1 MKKILLASTI
11 LVGSAGIAAADNA
24 NFSFSG
30 EAYAGVGYE
39 TLGGTFAPEVKSS
52 FTVGMSTTSDMG
64 LEAGAT
70 IKITAPGI
78 SWDSDHTDNTDFG
91 TFSTDTSSISESS
104 VYISGDWGKLAAT
117 YDADGSIDGPPD
129 AWDVVFKYTNTWGD
143 FGIEAYYTVAPVNVA
158 GTNGDLGAKGTYSFG
173 DYSVYAAFDWDASEN
188 AGAGDWSAKLGAKAS
203 MSGFTAEGFVEYDNA
218 ATNWDWKAM
227 GSYTTGAF
235 TVGAFAEDYNAADDL
250 AYGANGSYALGG
262 GISLDAAVTHQV
274 DTNRTLVQAGVKM
287 KF

>member
-11 LVGSAGIAAADNA
+11 LVGSAGIAAAENA

-39 TLGGTFAPEVKSS
+39 TLTTTFAPEVTSS

-64 LEAGAT
+64 LEAGAS
-70 IKITAPGI
+70 IKVSAPGI
-78 SWDSDHTDNTDFG
+78 SWESDHTDTAFG
-91 TFSTDTSSISESS
+91 TFAPALSSISESS
-104 VYISGDWGKLAAT
+104 VYVSGDWGKLAAT
-117 YDADGSIDGPPD
+117 YDANGST
-129 AWDVVFKYTNTWGD
+129 AAQWDVVFKYTNTWGD
-143 FGIEAYYTVAPVNVA
+143 FGIEAYYTVAPINPA

-173 DYSVYAAFDWDASEN
+173 DYSVYAAFDWDASLP
-188 AGAGDWSAKLGAKAS
+188 GGGDWRAKLGAKAT
-203 MSGFTAEGFVEYDNA
+203 MSGFTAEGFAEYNNTG
-218 ATNWDWKAM
+218 ATNWDWKVM

-235 TVGAFAEDYNAADDL
+235 TVGAFAEDYNAADDIG
-250 AYGANGSYALGG
+250 YGANGSYSLGG

-274 DTNRTLVQAGVKM
+274 VTNRTLVQAGVKM